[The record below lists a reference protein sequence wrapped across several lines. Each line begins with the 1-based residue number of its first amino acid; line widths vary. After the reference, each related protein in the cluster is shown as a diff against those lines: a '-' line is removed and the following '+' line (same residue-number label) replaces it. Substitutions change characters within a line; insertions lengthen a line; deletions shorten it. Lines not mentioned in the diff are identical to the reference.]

1 MAADAIRRLVWLA
14 YPAVLRHE
22 CGSELAAGLT
32 RCISAEVSRLG
43 SLGLLTSSV
52 RALVDALKAHVHLRR
67 PVGRTSSSPHEPGR
81 GRDPWSHRLW
91 QDVRYTGRSWM
102 RAPGFYAGLVLTLG
116 LGIGAN
122 TAVFTLVQAV
132 LLQPLPYANQD
143 RLVMIWR
150 SRVQEARPSRGVS
163 TPAELLSY
171 HEQASDLVDI
181 AAIKDAGSGDAS
193 MDFMTSSGVERLNGA
208 LVTPEFFEVIG
219 ARPSF
224 GRLFSSADVTAGNT
238 DGLVLSDALWRDA
251 FGRDPGVLGR
261 AVRLTAGY
269 GKRRADHTYRVVGVL
284 PAGFHFNYETR
295 IQVWVMNSW
304 EAIRREYPDGL
315 AYRVVGRLKPN
326 ASAAVATERLKQAFE
341 LTNPENAA
349 RVATL
354 KSTVRI
360 EPITEW
366 VAGRTRPT
374 LALLTGV
381 AVLLLIITCV
391 TTANA
396 LLIRVTER
404 RRELSLRT
412 ALGASRSRLFSQLIT
427 EGLLLSV
434 AGTIAGVVTAM
445 ATLPVLRSLVP
456 VTMPRADEITVSVPI
471 LGFAA
476 VVVLLVTLVA
486 TAAPA
491 WRGAR
496 LQVASALK
504 ESAASVSADPGTA
517 RWRRVL
523 VGTQA
528 ALAAILLAAAG
539 LLLVSAWRLGHTP
552 MGFEADD
559 VWTAEMTL
567 QGQEYGDAER
577 RRVFQDAVRL
587 GVSRIPGVATV
598 GWTTAVPFR
607 GIDFLRVTFKTPT
620 GEEFPAHHRYV
631 DPAYFSIMHIT
642 AKVGRLLTADDNQ
655 PSAEVFAVVSESF
668 ARTAFGNADPLG
680 QVIKGDPPMTVVG
693 VVGDV
698 RYKNPELKPVPAVY
712 ISRTKG
718 PSLVMCLVI
727 EPAAGVRDLG
737 PAIRQAIAQVD
748 PSIAARGITTIGQIR
763 RDASADRRF
772 YTAATLVFAG
782 LALVLTVA
790 GILIIVARSIAE
802 RRREIAI
809 RAALGASSARLRRLL
824 VAQGLVPVMVGV
836 FVGLGAALAGAPLV
850 APFLYEVTPR
860 AASIYIIAGVTIA
873 LAGIAAALWPARQIT
888 AVVPASVL
896 RAE

>member
-1 MAADAIRRLVWLA
+1 MATDAIKRLVWLA
-14 YPAVLRHE
+14 YPAVLRQE
-22 CGSELAAGLT
+22 CGEELAAGLT
-32 RCISAEVSRLG
+32 RCISAEISRLG
-43 SLGLLTSSV
+43 SLGVLTSSV
-52 RALVDALKAHVHLRR
+52 RALFDAIKAHVHLRR
-67 PVGRTSSSPHEPGR
+67 SVGRTSASPHEPGH
-81 GRDPWSHRLW
+81 GRDSWFSRLW

-102 RAPGFYAGLVLTLG
+102 RTPGFYAGLVLTLG

-150 SRVQEARPSRGVS
+150 SRVQEATPSRGIS
-163 TPAELLSY
+163 TPAEPLSY
-171 HEQASDLVDI
+171 RDHASDLLDI
-181 AAIKDAGSGDAS
+181 AAIKDAGSSEAS
-193 MDFMTSSGVERLNGA
+193 MDFMTPSGVVQLNGA
-208 LVTPEFFEVIG
+208 RVTPEFFEVIG
-219 ARPSF
+219 AQPLL
-224 GRLFSSADVTAGNT
+224 GRLFTSSDPATGNA
-238 DGLVLSDALWRDA
+238 DGLVISASFWTEW
-251 FGRDPGVLGR
+251 FGRNPAVLGQS
-261 AVRLTAGY
+261 VRLTAGY
-269 GKRRADHTYRVVGVL
+269 GKRRAERTYRVIGVL
-284 PAGFHFNYETR
+284 PPGFHFNYDTR
-295 IQVWVMNSW
+295 IQVWAMDSW
-304 EAIRREYPDGL
+304 EDVRRQDPRGL
-315 AYRVVGRLKPN
+315 AYRVVGRLKPGVSV
-326 ASAAVATERLKQAFE
+326 AIATERLKQAFA
-341 LTNPENAA
+341 LVNPEDAGFAA
-349 RVATL
+349 NLRGTP
-354 KSTVRI
+354 RI
-360 EPITEW
+360 ERISEW

-412 ALGASRSRLFSQLIT
+412 ALGASRARLFSQLIT

-434 AGTIAGVVTAM
+434 AGTVAGVLTAM
-445 ATLPVLRSLVP
+445 ATLPVLRSIVP

-476 VVVLLVTLVA
+476 VVVLLVTLIA

-567 QGQEYGDAER
+567 QGQQYGTPDR
-577 RRVFQDAVRL
+577 RRVFQDAVQL
-587 GVSRIPGVATV
+587 GVSRIPGVASV

-607 GIDFLRVTFKTPT
+607 GTDFLRATFKTPA

-642 AKVGRLLTADDNQ
+642 AKLGRLLTVDDNH

-693 VVGDV
+693 VVGDI
-698 RYKNPELKPVPAVY
+698 RYKSPELKPVPAVY

-718 PSLVMCLVI
+718 PSLLMCLVI
-727 EPAAGVRDLG
+727 EPTPGATDLG
-737 PAIRQAIAQVD
+737 PAIRQAIADVD
-748 PSIAARGITTIGQIR
+748 PSIPARRITTIGQIR
-763 RDASADRRF
+763 RDASATRRF

-809 RAALGASSARLRRLL
+809 RAALGASSSRLRRLL
-824 VAQGLVPVMVGV
+824 VAQGLLPVVAGV

-850 APFLYEVTPR
+850 APFLYEVAPR
-860 AASIYIIAGVTIA
+860 AASVYVAAGLTIS
-873 LAGIAAALWPARQIT
+873 LAGIGAALWPARQIT
-888 AVVPASVL
+888 AAVPASVL